1 MPTRKGRRGSSSCGP
16 PRRFGERSATMTWLV
31 WRFATG
37 AWTTGPTS
45 RGRASSGC
53 RASHLRSARPTRS
66 RRPGSGSMTCGR
78 GGAWGG
84 GGGAWTPLN
93 SPQAEG
99 KNIAFVLSVMRK
111 AGRLLRSWK
120 DGEAKL
126 LGYLEDYAMTAD
138 ACLAVY
144 EATFDRRWL
153 DEARGLA
160 AGIFPPFWDKEKEVF
175 FDTGADHEQLVVR
188 PRNLF
193 DNAVPCGSSVTGE
206 VLFRLAALTG
216 EEGYES
222 HALRALRPIA
232 DLMSR

>member
-16 PRRFGERSATMTWLV
+16 PRRFGERSATMTWL
-31 WRFATG
+31 A
-37 AWTTGPTS
+37 
-45 RGRASSGC
+45 GRV
-53 RASHLRSARPTRS
+53 
-66 RRPGSGSMTCGR
+66 
-78 GGAWGG
+78 
-84 GGGAWTPLN
+84 TPPN
-93 SPQAEG
+93 YTQAAV
-99 KNIAFVLSVMRK
+99 KNIAFALSAMRK
-111 AGRLLRSWK
+111 DGRLLRSWK

-160 AGIFPPFWDKEKEVF
+160 DEILRLFWDKEKEVF

-193 DNAVPCGSSVTGE
+193 A
-206 VLFRLAALTG
+206 
-216 EEGYES
+216 
-222 HALRALRPIA
+222 
-232 DLMSR
+232 